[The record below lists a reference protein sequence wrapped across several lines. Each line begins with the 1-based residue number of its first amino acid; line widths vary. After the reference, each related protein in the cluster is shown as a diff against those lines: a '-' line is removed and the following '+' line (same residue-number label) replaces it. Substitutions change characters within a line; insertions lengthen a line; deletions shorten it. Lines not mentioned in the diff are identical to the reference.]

1 MRCSHIPNY
10 CKIELKNDGE
20 YVFNMDQATLEEN
33 WYLSII
39 DDQFNPKILDEECVI
54 ETIEEMEK
62 ILFMIALS
70 N

>member
-1 MRCSHIPNY
+1 
-10 CKIELKNDGE
+10 
-20 YVFNMDQATLEEN
+20 MDQATLEEN